1 MHGSPQL
8 LSQPTFSMFYQF
20 GQIAI
25 DAVVLKLM
33 ITMLLLLMILML
45 LLMILLLLL
54 MILLLLL
61 MMMVTVMVSQP
72 GFNHSVSEDGRH
84 MHSHTV
90 QRVNLDRE

>member
-25 DAVVLKLM
+25 DAVVLTMM
-33 ITMLLLLMILML
+33 ITMLLLLMIL
-45 LLMILLLLL
+45 LLLLTT
-54 MILLLLL
+54 
-61 MMMVTVMVSQP
+61 MVTAMMFQP
-72 GFNHSVSEDGRH
+72 SFNHSVSEDGRH

-90 QRVNLDRE
+90 QRVNLDNR